1 MLALTIKQPWASLI
15 LHHGKDIENRKW
27 VFPDHMRGQRI
38 AIHTSARLDR
48 TEYVSAVEHCYFA
61 GIPNFD
67 LKPMDLTLGKI
78 IGTIELESFGTNFRS
93 PWFTGPIGWKLKDPI
108 ALPEPI
114 PAKGA
119 LGLWTISFEIEA
131 EINRQLERIVTS
143 V

>member
-38 AIHTSARLDR
+38 AIHASKRLDH
-48 TEYVSAVEHCYFA
+48 TEYVSAVEHCHFSS
-61 GIPNFD
+61 IPSFD
-67 LKPMDLTLGKI
+67 LKPKDLPLGKI
-78 IGTIELESFGTNFRS
+78 IGTIELETFGTNFRS

-108 ALPEPI
+108 ALLEPI

-119 LGLWTISFEIEA
+119 LGLWTIPSDIADEIE
-131 EINRQLERIVTS
+131 RQLVRLATNV
-143 V
+143 